1 MLQIVSSTPV
11 CGEIKMKVVEN
22 NEENIAICKQFCG
35 PCPTFKPNGLNTVK
49 PNMLFCSRGQSEK
62 PVEEIE
68 EKGCICFGCPSKSVG
83 LSRNWSH

>member
-1 MLQIVSSTPV
+1 
-11 CGEIKMKVVEN
+11 MKVVEN
-22 NEENIAICKQFCG
+22 SEENIAICRKFCG

-68 EKGCICFGCPSKSVG
+68 DKGCSCFGCPIFTDHELQGGWFCMHGIEGRK
-83 LSRNWSH
+83 